1 MNDFKPFEDKLAGLI
16 AALSP
21 AGRRRMTADIAK
33 KMRQRQ
39 QQRIKS
45 QKAPDGSPFS
55 PRKRQPVRAKKGR
68 IKREMFAKLR
78 TNRYMKATGND
89 SAAVVEFTGKV
100 QCISSDSRINH
111 PPKAPPSSTH
121 SASSWALPKMTG
133 SLWKASLSTTSP
145 INVVPARA
153 KRPQIAAGTPRRHPF
168 PYEYSRIY
176 PGTRPRDTQHDPHR
190 HRRRN

>member
-33 KMRQRQ
+33 KLRQRQ

-45 QKAPDGSPFS
+45 QKAPDGSPFT

-78 TNRYMKATGND
+78 TNRYMKTNGSD

-100 QCISSDSRINH
+100 QRIARVH
-111 PPKAPPSSTH
+111 Q
-121 SASSWALPKMTG
+121 LGLMD
-133 SLWKASLSTTSP
+133 KASRQSKRVLY
-145 INVVPARA
+145 PARILLA
-153 KRPQIAAGTPRRHPF
+153 LNESDISFVEEVIFKHLI
-168 PYEYSRIY
+168 E
-176 PGTRPRDTQHDPHR
+176 
-190 HRRRN
+190 